1 MADLLAGRKLYPSF
15 IPNSILQVIF
25 IKIGIKYI
33 IFGLMMERVLPK
45 RGGD

>member
-1 MADLLAGRKLYPSF
+1 MADLLAGRKLYLSF
-15 IPNSILQVIF
+15 TPNSILQVRF
-25 IKIGIKYI
+25 IKIRTKYI

>member
-1 MADLLAGRKLYPSF
+1 MADLLAGRKLYLSS
-15 IPNSILQVIF
+15 ILNSILLVRF